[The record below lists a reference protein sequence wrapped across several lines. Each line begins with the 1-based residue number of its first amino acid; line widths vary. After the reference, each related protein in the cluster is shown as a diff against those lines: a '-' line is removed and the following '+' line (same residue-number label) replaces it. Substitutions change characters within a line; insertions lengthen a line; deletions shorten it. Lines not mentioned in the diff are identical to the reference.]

1 MSDAKKS
8 IYAAGAVVAA
18 ASMVVLGSARRDRV
32 DLGSADPGPTLSG
45 LMASRE
51 NQVNVP
57 ATDFFHTLSD
67 KLKREYVEPV
77 GDDMKLASGAV
88 RGMVGSLA
96 DPKSLY
102 MDKDEF
108 RAYLNARQGRYEG
121 IGVDLVLKMPLP
133 GQKPAK
139 DYLQPTPNEETGD
152 PSAPVV
158 ETNGGAGGV
167 PEVPRLTVA
176 SVVPGGPADKAGV
189 KPGDIVETVDG
200 HWVYNSSVLR
210 QFKDAQKR
218 YLAKKM
224 TLTEINE
231 LRSKLRA
238 KYDKA
243 ILPLRAK
250 DKLFLGSSGNIRVVW
265 ERNKSLFTTDIARGP
280 SMREGF
286 RIEGGTITLP
296 FTADSA
302 AKLKEAIAG
311 KTEVTIDLR
320 QNVLGDFGAM
330 RQCLAVVAPT
340 GVYGALT
347 HERKG
352 GESVLKVADGNPKPP
367 KLTLLTDGTTR
378 GAAEVFALALS
389 SRGIAKLSGTPTG
402 GDRTFFDVI
411 QLPDGAGYTLATA
424 EYKPQVSVGKSA
436 VAVKGGRS

>member
-32 DLGSADPGPTLSG
+32 DLGSTEPGPTLAG

-51 NQVNVP
+51 NQVSVP

-121 IGVDLVLKMPLP
+121 IGADLVLKMPTP
-133 GQKPAK
+133 GQKAAK
-139 DYLQPTPNEETGD
+139 DFLQPTPGETGED
-152 PSAPVV
+152 PSAAPV
-158 ETNGGAGGV
+158 EALGAPTNGV

-210 QFKDAQKR
+210 QFKDAQKK

-224 TLTEINE
+224 TLTQINE
-231 LRSKLRA
+231 LRTKLRA

-250 DKLFLGSSGNIRVVW
+250 DKLFLGTGGTVRVVW
-265 ERNKSLFTTDIARGP
+265 ERNKALFTTDIARAN
-280 SMREGF
+280 SQREGF
-286 RIEGGTITLP
+286 RVEGGAIHLP
-296 FTADSA
+296 FTADSV

-311 KTEVTIDLR
+311 KDEVTIDLR

-330 RQCLAVVAPT
+330 RQLLAVVAPA

-347 HERKG
+347 HEKKG
-352 GESVLKVADGNPKPP
+352 GESILKVTNGNPNPP

-389 SRGIAKLSGTPTG
+389 SRGIAKLSGSPTG
-402 GDRTFFDVI
+402 GDRTFYDVI

-424 EYKPQVSVGKSA
+424 EYRPQTSTGK